1 MKEAIGNVFSILK
14 GHKAPLVFNKPV
26 DGAYRYIQI
35 EDLRPCSEWRYAK
48 DDNGVLA
55 STGDILLTWDGANA
69 GTVGWGLEGYAGSTI
84 AILKPISDKVYTSF
98 LGYFLHS
105 RFDELQA
112 NCSGATIPH
121 INRNYLE
128 RLEVD
133 CPPLPEQKRIATI
146 LEKADRLRRIRR
158 YARELSDTYL
168 QSVFLEMFG
177 DPVKNPMGWE
187 VVTLKKIGKLDRGRS
202 KHRPRNA
209 PELYGGAYPF
219 IQTGDVA
226 NATGYIRKFSQTYSD
241 IGLKQSK
248 LWPSGTMCITIAA
261 NIARTAVITFDAC
274 FPDSIVGFT
283 PNERTNV
290 EFIQNWFSF
299 MQKNLEDIA
308 PESAQK
314 NINLE
319 ILRKLE
325 VSLPPKPMQE
335 RFAKIV
341 QRFERLRAQQREAER
356 QAEHLFQTLL
366 HKAFK
371 GELG

>member
-1 MKEAIGNVFSILK
+1 MRS
-14 GHKAPLVFNKPV
+14 
-26 DGAYRYIQI
+26 R
-35 EDLRPCSEWRYAK
+35 
-48 DDNGVLA
+48 VLA
-55 STGDILLTWDGANA
+55 LGDICDFVYGAGLPESKRKGGGVPVYGSNGFVGWHNSAITRGPTIIIGRKGSIGEVHFSTVSCWPIDTTYYIEKTKIPCNIRWLFYGLLTLNLPAMNKA
-69 GTVGWGLEGYAGSTI
+69 AAIPGLNRTDAYERSLFSPSIPEQERIT
-84 AILKPISDKVYTSF
+84 AILD
-98 LGYFLHS
+98 
-105 RFDELQA
+105 
-112 NCSGATIPH
+112 
-121 INRNYLE
+121 
-128 RLEVD
+128 
-133 CPPLPEQKRIATI
+133 
-146 LEKADRLRRIRR
+146 KADRLRRLRR
-158 YARELSDTYL
+158 YSRDLSDTYL
-168 QSVFLEMFG
+168 QSVFLGMFG

-187 VVTLKKIGKLDRGRS
+187 VVTLKELGKLDRGRS

-209 PELYGGAYPF
+209 PELYRGAYPF

-283 PNERTNV
+283 PNDRTNV
-290 EFIQNWFSF
+290 EFVQNWFSF

-319 ILRKLE
+319 ILKKLD
-325 VSLPPKPMQE
+325 VALPPKLMQE

-341 QRFERLRAQQREAER
+341 QRFERLRAQQRETER